1 MSISIIAR
9 DARRSLLCGR
19 GDGTQG
25 CCSAHIFV
33 WQLNAQGFADKFR
46 HFCLSRTTKKKIDA
60 ANISQKIYRL
70 RIIINTRKL
79 VVRPVPFGLP
89 TDQKKWI
96 VSARAGPQRRDCT
109 GFSAVASRPRRKR
122 GSMSSGSVRMY
133 WELRLCRKL
142 MPSGSSSLSLSYSG
156 PLLLP
161 LCCDGQSRLEP
172 HTKHGP
178 NGTVTVPSRLGLGSM
193 GRIDLESF
201 GRKSDSPN

>member
-172 HTKHGP
+172 HTKPGP
-178 NGTVTVPSRLGLGSM
+178 
-193 GRIDLESF
+193 
-201 GRKSDSPN
+201 

>member
-33 WQLNAQGFADKFR
+33 WQLNAQGSADKFR

-70 RIIINTRKL
+70 RIIIITRKL

-172 HTKHGP
+172 HTKPGP

-193 GRIDLESF
+193 GRIDLVSF

>member
-89 TDQKKWI
+89 TDQKKRI

-122 GSMSSGSVRMY
+122 GSMSFECTEARPQPTCQS
-133 WELRLCRKL
+133 ELRLCRKL
-142 MPSGSSSLSLSYSG
+142 MPSGSSSLSLPYSG
-156 PLLLP
+156 PPLLLP

-172 HTKHGP
+172 HTKPGP
-178 NGTVTVPSRLGLGSM
+178 
-193 GRIDLESF
+193 
-201 GRKSDSPN
+201 

>member
-1 MSISIIAR
+1 MFKS
-9 DARRSLLCGR
+9 DH
-19 GDGTQG
+19 QEK
-25 CCSAHIFV
+25 
-33 WQLNAQGFADKFR
+33 Q
-46 HFCLSRTTKKKIDA
+46 KKIDA

-70 RIIINTRKL
+70 RIIIITRKL

-172 HTKHGP
+172 HTKPGP